1 MSGGLPRSILFQR
14 TAILDL
20 RALSVVALLVV
31 LAGCA
36 IPHRAPEVAAPVL
49 IPQSTWQQ
57 VDQDIIAASKDAT
70 EQVKVYARG
79 SMDHWR
85 ARVYQ
90 QTEESFIPW
99 FSNYWTQEWLSM
111 RVTWYTLSAGG
122 EKDPSAKRLGLYLQE
137 QYHNRV
143 LDPVALEIDPDA
155 VMGQTTEFY
164 IQLLG
169 KHLQVIAQRYGVP
182 QNQLDRRLKDIP
194 AIALAPP
201 PAHNASLYQM
211 IHADP
216 IARLPAYVALIDR
229 IHDAAAGA
237 GVGSSDAAI
246 LSVAIQTNKRLEA
259 ELASRGVA
267 SVASAA
273 TGKVAGMMI
282 SMGLAGF
289 HAVEHENARL
299 EREAQLRKNL
309 GTAFDEAWLKLVKS
323 PTYGVMAGV
332 DYLSGQIEGSLA
344 KAVTL
349 PVIIGPAPREVPLP
363 GTQPLQD
370 EKSDEQ
376 VPTDNGRVDQ

>member
-1 MSGGLPRSILFQR
+1 LN
-14 TAILDL
+14 L
-20 RALSVVALLVV
+20 RALIVALLVV

-36 IPHRAPEVAAPVL
+36 IPHRAPEVVAPVV

-70 EQVKVYARG
+70 EQVKIYARG

-85 ARVYQ
+85 VRVYEH
-90 QTEESFIPW
+90 TEENFIPW
-99 FSNYWTQEWLSM
+99 FSGYWTQEWLSM
-111 RVTWYTLSAGG
+111 KVTWYTMSAGG
-122 EKDPSAKRLGLYLQE
+122 EKDPSAKRLGLYLQK
-137 QYHNRV
+137 QYHDRV

-155 VMGQTTEFY
+155 IMGQATEFY

-169 KHLQVIAQRYGVP
+169 KHLQEIAQRYGVP

-211 IHADP
+211 IHAEP
-216 IARLPAYVALIDR
+216 IAKLPAYVALIDR
-229 IHDAAAGA
+229 IHNAAGGA

-246 LSVAIQTNKRLEA
+246 LSVAIKTNEKLESQ
-259 ELASRGVA
+259 LASRGVA

-289 HAVEHENARL
+289 HAVENENERL
-299 EREAQLRKNL
+299 EMEAQLRKNL

-323 PTYGVMAGV
+323 PTTGVMAGV
-332 DYLSGQIEGSLA
+332 YYLAGQIEGSLA
-344 KAVTL
+344 KSVAL
-349 PVIIGPAPREVPLP
+349 PVIIGPVPREVPLP

-370 EKSDEQ
+370 GKSDDQ
-376 VPTDNGRVDQ
+376 APADDGRTDE

>member
-1 MSGGLPRSILFQR
+1 LN
-14 TAILDL
+14 L
-20 RALSVVALLVV
+20 RALIVALLVV

-36 IPHRAPEVAAPVL
+36 IPHRAPEVTAPVV
-49 IPQSTWQQ
+49 IPQSTWRQ

-85 ARVYQ
+85 DRVYQ
-90 QTEESFIPW
+90 QTDENFIPW
-99 FSNYWTQEWLSM
+99 FSGYWTQEWLSM
-111 RVTWYTLSAGG
+111 KVTWYTMSAGG
-122 EKDPSAKRLGLYLQE
+122 ETDPSAKRLGLYLQE

-155 VMGQTTEFY
+155 VMGQATEFY

-169 KHLQVIAQRYGVP
+169 KQLQAIAQRYGVP

-201 PAHNASLYQM
+201 PAHNASLYQI
-211 IHADP
+211 IHAEP
-216 IARLPAYVALIDR
+216 IAKLPAYVALIDR
-229 IHDAAAGA
+229 IHNAAGGA
-237 GVGSSDAAI
+237 GVGSSDEAI
-246 LSVAIQTNKRLEA
+246 LSVAIKTNEKLEA
-259 ELASRGVA
+259 QLASRGVA
-267 SVASAA
+267 SVVSAA

-282 SMGLAGF
+282 SMGVAGF
-289 HAVEHENARL
+289 RAVEHENERL

-323 PTYGVMAGV
+323 PTTGVMAGV
-332 DYLSGQIEGSLA
+332 YYLVGQIEGSLGKSVA
-344 KAVTL
+344 L
-349 PVIIGPAPREVPLP
+349 PVIIGPVPREVPLP

-370 EKSDEQ
+370 EKSDDQ
-376 VPTDNGRVDQ
+376 APADDGRANE